1 MIYYTKEIAL
11 NYGSNQRL
19 SLSFSWNQS
28 FWDNRLSIN
37 SYLEGDYRTE
47 KGSVESIVI
56 DVSDFSSMFSFS
68 SNVLQSKRYNWN
80 LTSSFSYSTSMKLAQ
95 EDVAN
100 SYSLSIRTR
109 RVFRNNIALELGI
122 SNLLYNNAQKRS
134 KVTDDYEFYI
144 ASYSDR
150 RYVSLGISVPFGNM
164 KARGASSRSGS
175 SARMRGRLSGE

>member
-1 MIYYTKEIAL
+1 
-11 NYGSNQRL
+11 
-19 SLSFSWNQS
+19 
-28 FWDNRLSIN
+28 
-37 SYLEGDYRTE
+37 
-47 KGSVESIVI
+47 
-56 DVSDFSSMFSFS
+56 
-68 SNVLQSKRYNWN
+68 
-80 LTSSFSYSTSMKLAQ
+80 MKLAQ